1 MILRDRV
8 YIVSGG
14 GRDEWGEY
22 IPPTEE
28 GPYPAVVEPV
38 RSEETQIP
46 GANLVT
52 GYYRLTIG
60 PDPGSRLTY
69 TGQVKWLG
77 RTMSVQGDVEP
88 HTVNGR
94 VHHYEALLR
103 MG

>member
-8 YIVSGG
+8 FILTGG
-14 GRDEWGEY
+14 GKDRWGNLLP
-22 IPPTEE
+22 IVEE
-28 GPYPAVVEPV
+28 GPFPAAVDPV

-52 GYYRLTIG
+52 GYYRLLIG
-60 PDPGSRLTY
+60 PDAGSLLTY
-69 TGQVKWLG
+69 TAQVKWLG